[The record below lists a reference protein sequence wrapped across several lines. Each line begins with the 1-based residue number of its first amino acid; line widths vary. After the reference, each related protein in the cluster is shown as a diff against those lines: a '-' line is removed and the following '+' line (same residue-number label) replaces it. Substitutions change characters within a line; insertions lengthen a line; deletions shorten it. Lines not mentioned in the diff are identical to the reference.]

1 MSFGTSVGDIVA
13 LIQLAHRS
21 YRNCKRAGGE
31 YLEIAR
37 EVRSLH
43 SVLRSLREESEKP
56 DSSLFEDDT
65 ASEFSSI
72 SDGCKGVLEG
82 IEQLLA
88 KYNGLAEDGVETSQP
103 KKIWHRM
110 RFGAEVEDLGKFR
123 WKIITY
129 TSSLAV
135 FLDSLHLK
143 SSDRVEKAT
152 GRVENKLEAG
162 FAEVMDRL
170 DRLEGFGPM
179 SKGVFYIA
187 TKARASERYT
197 SVSSIGSV
205 LSLSTYAD
213 DDPEVWRQF
222 RRELIALGFKS
233 DSLDRHKEVLKAY
246 MTRLDQTGVLDNAVV
261 QAGKSHQPWC
271 NNSFFRLTTTELPHI
286 EEEDEVLFIEKVLDW
301 DAPILPPTQTDDT
314 ASVTP
319 GPDSS
324 ISLPDTGNNV
334 EQSSK
339 MSGPTSPSRRR
350 RVPRPRGESINEHP
364 NSPGRGAV
372 PMELQ
377 PAPQNGFMPTGGGGG
392 GGGGDE
398 PPAPTG
404 DCFSQRKS
412 VNPTPPPPR
421 EPPSTGNPIPKN
433 LRRHR
438 DSAVPQIEERK
449 STPYS
454 THGGEKLNPFEN
466 ADIKRS
472 KITLE
477 RSEGFGNNQVPRA
490 DSDSNLATES
500 RDSRPFQRQTEA
512 RPACWSDFD
521 TDSISSDDTVGPGG
535 RQRSSVSLNSKERS
549 ENKRIRVPTAAPSA
563 GAERYKINFQPPYPS
578 AWQSAQ
584 EGPEARESTYKA
596 WENLRHANKADP
608 GPGKTWSAGGDGER
622 ASHTSK

>member
-13 LIQLAHRS
+13 LVQLAHRS
-21 YRNCKRAGGE
+21 YRNCKKAGGE

-56 DSSLFEDDT
+56 DSSLFDNDT

-88 KYNGLAEDGVETSQP
+88 KYNRLAEDGEKSSQP
-103 KKIWHRM
+103 RKLWQQM
-110 RFGAEVEDLGKFR
+110 RFGAEVEDLEKVR

-143 SSDRVEKAT
+143 SSDRVEKAA

-162 FAEVMDRL
+162 FTEVMDRL

-197 SVSSIGSV
+197 SVASIGSV
-205 LSLSTYAD
+205 LSLSTYGD

-246 MTRLDQTGVLDNAVV
+246 MTKLDQTGVLDNAVV

-271 NNSFFRLTTTELPHI
+271 NNSFFRLTTTELPHV
-286 EEEDEVLFIEKVLDW
+286 EEKDEVLLNETVLDW
-301 DAPILPPTQTDDT
+301 DAPILQPTQTDDK
-314 ASVTP
+314 ASATP
-319 GPDSS
+319 GPDSF
-324 ISLPDTGNNV
+324 ISFPNTGDNV

-350 RVPRPRGESINEHP
+350 GVPRPRGESISEHP
-364 NSPGRGAV
+364 NSPERGAM
-372 PMELQ
+372 PMEFQ
-377 PAPQNGFMPTGGGGG
+377 SAPRKGFMLTGGA
-392 GGGGDE
+392 DE
-398 PPAPTG
+398 PQAPTG
-404 DCFSQRKS
+404 AYFSPRKS
-412 VNPTPPPPR
+412 ANPPPPTPR
-421 EPPSTGNPIPKN
+421 EPPQTGNPIPKN
-433 LRRHR
+433 LRRYR
-438 DSAVPQIEERK
+438 DSAVSTVEERK

-454 THGGEKLNPFEN
+454 THGGEKLNPFES
-466 ADIKRS
+466 AKIKRS
-472 KITLE
+472 KSTHE
-477 RSEGFGNNQVPRA
+477 RSEGIGNNQVPRA
-490 DSDSNLATES
+490 D
-500 RDSRPFQRQTEA
+500 
-512 RPACWSDFD
+512 FD
-521 TDSISSDDTVGPGG
+521 TDSI
-535 RQRSSVSLNSKERS
+535 
-549 ENKRIRVPTAAPSA
+549 
-563 GAERYKINFQPPYPS
+563 
-578 AWQSAQ
+578 
-584 EGPEARESTYKA
+584 
-596 WENLRHANKADP
+596 
-608 GPGKTWSAGGDGER
+608 
-622 ASHTSK
+622 